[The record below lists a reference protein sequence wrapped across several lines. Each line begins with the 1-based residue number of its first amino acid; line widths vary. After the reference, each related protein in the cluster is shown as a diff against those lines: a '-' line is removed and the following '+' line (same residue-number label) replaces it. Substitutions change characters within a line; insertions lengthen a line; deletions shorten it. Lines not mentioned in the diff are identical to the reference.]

1 MPFPISECQTPFR
14 DPLKGECR
22 DNLDTLAT
30 STNRKSDSRDSVSS
44 TTLFLSVPRKRISS
58 IMIIKPSFATKRLAF
73 FFAVFVIFVLS
84 YLNFRDDGPGAGYLN
99 GVVQEDEP
107 MPVPEP
113 VLVPEPSP
121 VPESSPVTKPSS
133 APEPSSVPEPTP
145 VIEQSEEET
154 DLSDETSA
162 TLPIPSANIWP
173 VPSGDIRLCGNE
185 THAEARKLW
194 FEAEAR
200 YSNLMTDKF
209 TIVMP
214 TYKRPGILNTTLSM
228 IAEATMPSLH
238 EVVIIW
244 QDLNSTIPNDFTSP
258 SGIPFRF
265 HKPER
270 NSMNNRFLPLESYAT
285 QAILHSDDDIS
296 YDPADIEFTFQ
307 AWRQHGRY
315 RITGPFPRCHGRNAK
330 DKTLFYAQCR
340 PWYSMI
346 LTGMAFIHISI
357 MDFYSSSHPIPT
369 SIREH
374 VDDIFNCE
382 DLAMNFLASM
392 ITCDGPLHV
401 NGEKK
406 YVFLESKTNNSE
418 AGGISKKPNHW
429 ANRGRCM
436 AHFEETIG
444 FFPLVEQTGSIQ
456 RGVSLFW

>member
-1 MPFPISECQTPFR
+1 M
-14 DPLKGECR
+14 
-22 DNLDTLAT
+22 
-30 STNRKSDSRDSVSS
+30 V
-44 TTLFLSVPRKRISS
+44 
-58 IMIIKPSFATKRLAF
+58 IKPSFATRRLAF
-73 FFAVFVIFVLS
+73 FFAVLFIFVLS
-84 YLNFRDDGPGAGYLN
+84 YLSFRDDSPGAGYLN
-99 GVVQEDEP
+99 AVPVP
-107 MPVPEP
+107 KPVLVPEP
-113 VLVPEPSP
+113 SPMPESSPVTKPSSAPESSSVPEPSP
-121 VPESSPVTKPSS
+121 VPESSPVTR
-133 APEPSSVPEPTP
+133 PTP
-145 VIEQSEEET
+145 VVEQQEP
-154 DLSDETSA
+154 SDETPA
-162 TLPIPSANIWP
+162 TLAVPSANILP
-173 VPSGDIRLCGNE
+173 VPSGSIRLCGNE
-185 THAEARKLW
+185 THAEARRLW
-194 FEAEAR
+194 LEAEAR
-200 YSNLMTDKF
+200 YSNLTNDKF

-214 TYKRPGILNTTLSM
+214 TYRRPDILNTTLSM
-228 IAEATMPSLH
+228 IANATMPSLH

-244 QDLNSTIPNDFTSP
+244 QDLNSTVPEDFTSP

-315 RITGPFPRCHGRNAK
+315 RITGPFPRCHGRNPK
-330 DKTLFYAQCR
+330 DNNLFYAQCR

-346 LTGMAFIHISI
+346 LTGMAFVHISI

-401 NGEKK
+401 NGQKK
-406 YVFLESKTNNSE
+406 YVFLESKTNGTE

-429 ANRGRCM
+429 GNRGRCM